1 MMSTPLVIDI
11 VDDTLVEGTEDFN
24 VKITSALVTNV
35 SLTIV
40 VDNATVS
47 IIDSMDG
54 KLTLSRLT

>member
-1 MMSTPLVIDI
+1 MIDI